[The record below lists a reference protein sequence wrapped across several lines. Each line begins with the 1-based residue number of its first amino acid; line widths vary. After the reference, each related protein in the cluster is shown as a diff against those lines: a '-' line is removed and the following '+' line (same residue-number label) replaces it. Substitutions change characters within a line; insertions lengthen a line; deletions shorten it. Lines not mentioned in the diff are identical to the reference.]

1 MKNGILQ
8 PFSIVSITEGFA
20 PMWCQCSNF
29 FRKVPFTFALFLK
42 VSKSELWEYI
52 SKSITSGDGGALVV
66 VAILV
71 WLEVRLLAL
80 IIGGEERVLYGKL
93 DLLDIPKPMIKCC
106 RWYCRINVV
115 VTIWLSGVLFFPTR
129 PWVRCPKF
137 PFVVKITS
145 DTVW

>member
-1 MKNGILQ
+1 M
-8 PFSIVSITEGFA
+8 
-20 PMWCQCSNF
+20 
-29 FRKVPFTFALFLK
+29 
-42 VSKSELWEYI
+42 
-52 SKSITSGDGGALVV
+52 V

-129 PWVRCPKF
+129 P
-137 PFVVKITS
+137 
-145 DTVW
+145 